1 MTIVLKLADG
11 GTQVAETGD
20 FTIAPDKMANPFIVK
35 VTIYSNTGKK
45 MAKWSRKN
53 ARKYIK
59 NFVPPVPTEQ
69 TEEVPV
75 ETIMQ
80 DSVPEQSAPAEAP
93 TPEQTPTA

>member
-20 FTIAPDKMANPFIVK
+20 FTIAPDKLANPFIVK

-45 MAKWSRKN
+45 LAKWSRKN

-59 NFVPPVPTEQ
+59 NFVPPVAPTEE
-69 TEEVPV
+69 TEEEIPI
-75 ETIMQ
+75 ESIMQ
-80 DSVPEQSAPAEAP
+80 DSE
-93 TPEQTPTA
+93 PEQTLPTEEAQNA